1 MRRPHLQVLAVVVA
15 LVALLGSAAL
25 LFTDPSDISYECP
38 AATWTLIAEPAP
50 PDPGSGDF
58 FDAGAACNRAAAE
71 RFRTA
76 AVTSLS
82 ALLLLLALNAAGLV
96 SRSAHNPPLVQEARV
111 GGPTDHP

>member
-1 MRRPHLQVLAVVVA
+1 MGRPYLQVLAVVVA

-25 LFTDPSDISYECP
+25 LFTDPSDISYGCP

-58 FDAGAACNRAAAE
+58 FDAGAACNTAAAE

-96 SRSAHNPPLVQEARV
+96 SRSPHSPLSMQDARV
-111 GGPTDHP
+111 GGPADHP